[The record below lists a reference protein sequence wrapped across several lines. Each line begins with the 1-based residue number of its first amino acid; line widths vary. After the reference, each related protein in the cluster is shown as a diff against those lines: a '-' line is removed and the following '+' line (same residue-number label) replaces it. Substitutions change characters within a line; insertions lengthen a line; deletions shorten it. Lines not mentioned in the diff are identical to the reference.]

1 MLVIDPGVCI
11 DCPLCEPACPA
22 SAITPAEGVAADER
36 AFVAINAAWPDG
48 PEEVNCLLA
57 EYRASAQ

>member
-1 MLVIDPGVCI
+1 V
-11 DCPLCEPACPA
+11 

-48 PEEVNCLLA
+48 PQEVNRLLA
-57 EYRASAQ
+57 EYRASAR